1 MVHQRTRGRMSLDP
15 IGHIDT
21 ILIRRPVCEVCWI
34 RDANQLH
41 HCIIHNMRRYHKI
54 LTVEINLQP
63 ICEVCHTS
71 LEQVA
76 NSFEN
81 RQAFV
86 NVQIERGF
94 DVGAWIRGL
103 PLKYIED
110 WLLRI

>member
-1 MVHQRTRGRMSLDP
+1 LSLDP
-15 IGHIDT
+15 IGNLDT
-21 ILIRRPVCEVCWI
+21 ILIRRPTCEVCWCNP
-34 RDANQLH
+34 ATQLH
-41 HCIIHNMRRYHKI
+41 HCIIHDMKRYHKL

-63 ICEVCHTS
+63 ICETCHVS
-71 LEQVA
+71 GEQRA

-94 DVGAWIRGL
+94 AVGAWVRSL

-110 WLLRI
+110 WLLRL

>member
-1 MVHQRTRGRMSLDP
+1 MTYLNYSGNLD
-15 IGHIDT
+15 D
-21 ILIRRPVCEVCWI
+21 ILIQRPVCECCWNEPAT
-34 RDANQLH
+34 DLH
-41 HCIIHNMRRYHKI
+41 HCIIHDMKRYHKI
-54 LTVEINLQP
+54 LTVTINLQP
-63 ICEVCHTS
+63 LGKRCHTS

-94 DVGAWIRGL
+94 DVGDWCRSL

-110 WLLRI
+110 WLLRL